1 MAWEKMSPEEQ
12 QTHPLYG
19 KRCALNWFATGMS
32 LLAALSVLATIGHTQ
47 DFERYVP
54 GLGLLILAYDL
65 LPAAFVILMLYL
77 FRRYG
82 KSKRSA
88 VTIAAMLA
96 LLPFVKA
103 LSTALTAPVFGEN
116 AGLIIDI
123 GVKDVVASLFICAI
137 LLIIYLVY
145 GFFSSTF
152 NVQYLSRKRV

>member
-1 MAWEKMSPEEQ
+1 MAWEKMSSEEQ

-19 KRCALNWFATGMS
+19 KRCALNWFVTGMS
-32 LLAALSVLATIGHTQ
+32 LLAALSVLATIGHVQ
-47 DFERYVP
+47 DYEKYAP
-54 GLGLLILAYDL
+54 GSVLLVLACDL
-65 LPAAFVILMLYL
+65 LPASFVILMLYL
-77 FRRYG
+77 FRRHG

-88 VTIAAMLA
+88 VMVAVMLA
-96 LLPFVKA
+96 LLPVVKA
-103 LSTALTAPVFGEN
+103 LSTVLSAPSFGGN
-116 AGLIIDI
+116 AGLIIEI